1 MRCNFNPRSPMRGA
15 TIVVFDPSLAII
27 FQSTLPYAGS
37 DQASPF
43 AQIAAA
49 ISIHAPLC
57 GERRSGAPR
66 NRGRVPDFNPRSP
79 MRGAT
84 DKYFTGTIADMIS
97 IHAPLC
103 GERRGRRYLP
113 NGDAKI
119 SIHAPLCGERHA
131 CNFFHDEC
139 FQFQSTL
146 PYAGS
151 DLSKGPETPTPSNF
165 NPRSPMRGA
174 TVRPG
179 HFFQRVEISIHAPL
193 CGERPVPFFGLK
205 DLVEFQ
211 STLPYAGSDM
221 CCDAALHSPA
231 ISIHAPLC
239 GERPANGNIYLKK
252 LIISIHAPL
261 CGERHVLR
269 CCAAL
274 PSDFNPRSPMRGAT
288 GKRQYISEKINNFNP
303 RSPMRGAT
311 DFGQEINAS
320 RIFQSTLPYAGS
332 DHNREHYIHER
343 RNFNPRSPMRGAT
356 FALRTCRYAVLIS
369 IHAPLCGERPRV
381 ATKLG
386 KWFGISIHAPLCGE
400 RPRNGEIPER
410 TIQFQSTL
418 PYAGSD
424 SFRTCSST
432 NITNFN
438 PRSPMRG
445 ATVYGRL

>member
-49 ISIHAPLC
+49 
-57 GERRSGAPR
+57 
-66 NRGRVPDFNPRSP
+66 
-79 MRGAT
+79 
-84 DKYFTGTIADMIS
+84 IS

-261 CGERHVLR
+261 CGER
-269 CCAAL
+269 
-274 PSDFNPRSPMRGAT
+274 
-288 GKRQYISEKINNFNP
+288 
-303 RSPMRGAT
+303 
-311 DFGQEINAS
+311 
-320 RIFQSTLPYAGS
+320 
-332 DHNREHYIHER
+332 
-343 RNFNPRSPMRGAT
+343 
-356 FALRTCRYAVLIS
+356 
-369 IHAPLCGERPRV
+369 PRV